1 MLCMTGTQLRAE
13 RKALGMSVNGLARE
27 LGVAPSTISRYENN
41 LIVIRAP
48 RMIILA
54 LSSLKNNA
62 QKTRIARA
70 AKRDGK

>member
-1 MLCMTGTQLRAE
+1 MTGTQLRAE

-27 LGVAPSTISRYENN
+27 LGVAPSTISRYEND

-54 LSSLKNNA
+54 LSSLKNNV
-62 QKTRIARA
+62 KPVRA
-70 AKRDGK
+70 ARRKERE